1 MSLSNACP
9 WCLDAAQERGFT
21 ISPLNRAQ
29 NTQKMVSSLPW
40 VLHIG
45 ILVLNSGMPAR
56 SRPCFLWL
64 TGGQKASLPPVPPSR
79 GHAPLM

>member
-1 MSLSNACP
+1 MSGGNGFHMKCCELALGPREECEPLKRMPLVSRCS
-9 WCLDAAQERGFT
+9 QERGFT

-29 NTQKMVSSLPW
+29 NTQNMVSSLPW

-56 SRPCFLWL
+56 SSP
-64 TGGQKASLPPVPPSR
+64 ASF
-79 GHAPLM
+79 G